1 MSVEREEDEVMNKV
15 LALVLV
21 LLSSF
26 VMAQSEPV
34 TVKLEAY
41 VVSVVTKEDG
51 TTEEQFAEAKE
62 ARPGQV
68 VEYRVVVTNVSDE
81 TLPASNAVITGPIP
95 STTVYIADSATASS
109 ESARLEYSADG
120 GQTFS
125 VPPVMIKVKD
135 DQGQEVEVAAT
146 PEQYTAARWIILQ
159 ALEPKQETI
168 FKYRVTVK

>member
-1 MSVEREEDEVMNKV
+1 MNKI
-15 LALVLV
+15 LALFIVLI
-21 LLSSF
+21 SAF
-26 VMAQSEPV
+26 VTAQSEPV

-41 VVSVVTKEDG
+41 VVSTITKEDG
-51 TTEEQFAEAKE
+51 TTEEQFSEAKE

-95 STTVYIADSATASS
+95 ATTAYIADSATPTS
-109 ESARLEYSADG
+109 EAARLEFSADG

-125 VPPVMIKVKD
+125 VPPLMIKVKND
-135 DQGQEVEVAAT
+135 KGEEVEVEAT
-146 PEQYTAARWIILQ
+146 PDQYTAARWVILQ
-159 ALEPKQETI
+159 SLEPKQETI

>member
-1 MSVEREEDEVMNKV
+1 MRR
-15 LALVLV
+15 
-21 LLSSF
+21 LSILIAVIVSSAF
-26 VMAQSEPV
+26 AMAQNEPV

-41 VVSVVTKEDG
+41 IVSVVTKEDG

-95 STTVYIADSATASS
+95 DTTIFIADSATPSS
-109 ESARLEYSADG
+109 DSARLEFSADG

-125 VPPVMIKVKD
+125 VPPVMIKVKN
-135 DQGQEVEVAAT
+135 DQGKEVEVAAM